1 MITIQRVFNN
11 KPISFFL
18 QQNRLED
25 LFLIEEDA
33 KDNEEEG
40 GYAESETPAAELDVT
55 QFPITAEI
63 FVPPDGGYG
72 WLIAFGAFNALFW
85 TAGMIKSYGVI
96 FDMILKTFPGTYTTL
111 GVSPNFRSVACGL
124 KFHWYLRTL
133 GLKFQKA
140 RTKIEVFLSLPCWL
154 SQLN

>member
-111 GVSPNFRSVACGL
+111 GVSPNFQISGVWPKVSLVFEDFR
-124 KFHWYLRTL
+124 F
-133 GLKFQKA
+133 
-140 RTKIEVFLSLPCWL
+140 KISEG
-154 SQLN
+154 QDQN

>member
-1 MITIQRVFNN
+1 MVIFHEESSFWCSCNFLFISFNN
-11 KPISFFL
+11 KPISFL

-96 FDMILKTFPGTYTTL
+96 FDMILKTFPGTYYIQDFFY
-111 GVSPNFRSVACGL
+111 V
-124 KFHWYLRTL
+124 
-133 GLKFQKA
+133 
-140 RTKIEVFLSLPCWL
+140 
-154 SQLN
+154 

>member
-1 MITIQRVFNN
+1 MKKFCRSWIIPCSFWYSCNFLFIITKTDI
-11 KPISFFL
+11 FL

-96 FDMILKTFPGTYTTL
+96 FDMILKTFPGMCYI
-111 GVSPNFRSVACGL
+111 PYFL
-124 KFHWYLRTL
+124 K
-133 GLKFQKA
+133 
-140 RTKIEVFLSLPCWL
+140 
-154 SQLN
+154 